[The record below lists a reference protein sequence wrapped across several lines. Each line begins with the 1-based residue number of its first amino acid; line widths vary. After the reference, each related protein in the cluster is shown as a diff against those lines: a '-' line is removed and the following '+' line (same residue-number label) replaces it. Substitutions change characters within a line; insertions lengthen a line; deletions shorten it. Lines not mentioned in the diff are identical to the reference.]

1 MMLHGSKVLV
11 IGGWGLVGSSVC
23 RRVLSRGPEK
33 LVIHSLKQSEA
44 EEAYRE
50 MTLEFPNVEIVPEW
64 GDIFVRDEFKDMP
77 RKEIMSR
84 AELRREFIEDVFER
98 PIPERL
104 GRFFLYRLIM
114 RHRPNAIVDCVNS
127 ATGFAYQDIYSAYY
141 DLKGVLSL
149 KDKGLAANDP
159 FFEIVERFCGTD
171 YIPQLIRHIQVLAD
185 VTMHAEVH
193 TYVKVGT
200 TGTGGMG
207 FNIPYTH
214 SEEKPSGQLLA
225 KSSMGGAHS
234 LLLFLMGRTPG
245 CPYVKEIK
253 PAAAIAWKSIAYGE
267 IQRGGKPIPLYD
279 CPPEAAEPIGDSFV
293 RMKKDAGIPLG
304 ENLKSVYIDTGENGI
319 FSTDEFFTITAAE
332 QMEFVTPEEISQAVV
347 WEIEGGNSGMD
358 VIGALDSVVMGPSY
372 RAGILRGAALN
383 EMHRLERE
391 TNTAS
396 VAFEMLGPPHLSKL
410 LYEAYLLKLTYPD
423 PSAIPSEK
431 PEVVSEKVWQ
441 VLEKDKKLRA
451 TIVSIGVP
459 ILLPDGK
466 RILRGPEVKIPAY
479 SGSNEIPIDSP
490 TLVDEWAD
498 KGWVDLR
505 PSNIKRWQ
513 TRITNFFAASSGENR
528 SDTSSAFPWE
538 RTLLGNGEDNFAGK
552 MVTHIFIEEEKGRRI
567 KS

>member
-1 MMLHGSKVLV
+1 M
-11 IGGWGLVGSSVC
+11 
-23 RRVLSRGPEK
+23 
-33 LVIHSLKQSEA
+33 VIHSLKQTEA
-44 EEAYRE
+44 EDACRE
-50 MTLEFPNVEIVPEW
+50 MRAEFPGVQIVPAW
-64 GDIFVRDEFKDMP
+64 GDIFVREEYKDMP
-77 RKEIMSR
+77 RKEIMTR
-84 AELRREFIEDVFER
+84 ADLRREFIEDVFEK
-98 PIPERL
+98 PVADRL
-104 GRFFLYRLIM
+104 GRFFLYKLIM
-114 RHRPNAIVDCVNS
+114 EHKPDVIVDCVNS

-141 DLKGVLSL
+141 DLKGVLNL
-149 KDKGLAANDP
+149 KDQGLPPNDP
-159 FFEIVERFCGTD
+159 FFETVERFCGTD

-185 VTMHAEVH
+185 ATMHAGVH

-253 PAAAIAWKSIAYGE
+253 PAAAIAWKKIAYGE
-267 IQRGGKPIPLYD
+267 IKRGGKPIPLFD
-279 CPPEAAEPIGDSFV
+279 CPTESAETLNGEFV
-293 RMKKDAGIPLG
+293 RNKPDSGKALG

-332 QMEFVTPEEISQAVV
+332 QMEFVTPEEISQAVL

-383 EMHRLERE
+383 EMRRLEKE
-391 TNTAS
+391 TNTSS

-410 LYEAYLLKLTYPD
+410 LYEAYLLKLAYAD
-423 PSAIPSEK
+423 PSTIPSEK
-431 PEVVSEKVWQ
+431 PETVSQKMLQ
-441 VLEKDKKLRA
+441 VIEQDKKLRA
-451 TIVSIGVP
+451 TIISIGVP

-479 SGSNEIPIDSP
+479 SGSNEISIENPA
-490 TLVDEWAD
+490 LVDEWAD

-505 PSNIKRWQ
+505 PSNVKRWQ
-513 TRITNFFAASSGENR
+513 SRITAFFTTAGAGAPV
-528 SDTSSAFPWE
+528 DTSSAFPWE
-538 RTLLGNGEDNFAGK
+538 RMVLGSGEDNFAGK
-552 MVTHIFIEEEKGRRI
+552 IVTHIFIEEEKGRRI